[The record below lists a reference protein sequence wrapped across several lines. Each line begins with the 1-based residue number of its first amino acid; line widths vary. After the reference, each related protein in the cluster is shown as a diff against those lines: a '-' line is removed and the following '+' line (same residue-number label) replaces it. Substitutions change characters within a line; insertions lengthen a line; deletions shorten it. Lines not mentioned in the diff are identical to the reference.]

1 MTCNIYLIFHNFLM
15 KYKLIFWNW
24 IYFKYRRTYMW
35 FKKCITSSIHT
46 RYLNVSITKNTPDYS
61 IVLANFWLPYLV
73 ICNFEQSMLQ
83 SWPLNGGTIHLL
95 IQSHVTRKRQLH
107 IPTNCKFWLYS
118 KTYYKLTQTF
128 IFIFKKNSKPVHYK
142 KENKPK

>member
-83 SWPLNGGTIHLL
+83 SWPLNGGTIYLL
-95 IQSHVTRKRQLH
+95 IQSHVRGIDSFTFRPIANSDSRVNLWKYWHLH
-107 IPTNCKFWLYS
+107 TYLLYS
-118 KTYYKLTQTF
+118 KPT
-128 IFIFKKNSKPVHYK
+128 V
-142 KENKPK
+142 